1 MARRRSR
8 STISRPLRPDLAVVL
23 PRRPMRPLGL
33 LEDRR
38 RFHPERD
45 LRPALSFFSKPRLV
59 IRKARKAPLRSRLT
73 AFSGLSHRIGFEVPK
88 RVAICV
94 RRKERREVIMARGG
108 GGSRKA
114 KRRNFWSSIE
124 C

>member
-1 MARRRSR
+1 MVRRRSR
-8 STISRPLRPDLAVVL
+8 SLIPPPSRPDLAVVL
-23 PRRPMRPLGL
+23 PRRPLRPVSL

-38 RFHPERD
+38 RFHPQRD
-45 LRPALSFFSKPRLV
+45 LRPAASFFTKPRLV
-59 IRKARKAPLRSRLT
+59 IRKARKAPLRSRMT
-73 AFSGLSHRIGFEVPK
+73 AFSGFSHRIGFEVPK

-114 KRRNFWSSIE
+114 KRRNYFSSIE

>member
-8 STISRPLRPDLAVVL
+8 STPRPLRPDLAVVL
-23 PRRPMRPLGL
+23 PRRPLRPLSL

-45 LRPALSFFSKPRLV
+45 LRPALSFFGKPRLV
-59 IRKARKAPLRSRLT
+59 VRKARKAPARSRMT
-73 AFSGLSHRIGFEVPK
+73 AFSGLSHRIGFQVPK

-94 RRKERREVIMARGG
+94 RRKERREVLIANGA
-108 GGSRKA
+108 GGSRKP
-114 KRRNFWSSIE
+114 KRRNYWSSIQ